1 MANTLGKEHGKLDM
15 SVYSTGRWVECAVDK
30 CYDRNTLIIHR
41 GTLGY
46 KPLFICEDCIGDM
59 VEEYVR
65 FAGKERAK
73 KVLAAA
79 LDLLRMMRFPRPRQM
94 RTHRWRKPPESALSL
109 RKKHER
115 YSSID
120 CCDAVDGFASG
131 DYRHY
136 LSGNC
141 KGAADDSRYPSFR
154 QCKAPGGAQNRA
166 KQHKERA
173 FPIQG

>member
-1 MANTLGKEHGKLDM
+1 MANTLGKEHGKLDL

-79 LDLLRMMRFPRPRQM
+79 LDLLKDDVKDEEIP
-94 RTHRWRKPPESALSL
+94 
-109 RKKHER
+109 
-115 YSSID
+115 
-120 CCDAVDGFASG
+120 AVQ
-131 DYRHY
+131 
-136 LSGNC
+136 
-141 KGAADDSRYPSFR
+141 ADD
-154 QCKAPGGAQNRA
+154 GGEDVQTAAKTTRKRA
-166 KQHKERA
+166 TAK
-173 FPIQG
+173 GDV

>member
-1 MANTLGKEHGKLDM
+1 MANTLGKEHGKLEM

-65 FAGKERAK
+65 FAGKDRAK

-79 LDLLRMMRFPRPRQM
+79 LELL
-94 RTHRWRKPPESALSL
+94 KDDESP
-109 RKKHER
+109 
-115 YSSID
+115 
-120 CCDAVDGFASG
+120 AV
-131 DYRHY
+131 
-136 LSGNC
+136 
-141 KGAADDSRYPSFR
+141 KADD
-154 QCKAPGGAQNRA
+154 GGEDVQTAA
-166 KQHKERA
+166 KTPKKRTAKGEV
-173 FPIQG
+173 

>member
-65 FAGKERAK
+65 FAGKDKAK
-73 KVLAAA
+73 TTLAAA
-79 LDLLRMMRFPRPRQM
+79 LKLLKDEDHPVVQAD
-94 RTHRWRKPPESALSL
+94 E
-109 RKKHER
+109 
-115 YSSID
+115 
-120 CCDAVDGFASG
+120 DG
-131 DYRHY
+131 D
-136 LSGNC
+136 
-141 KGAADDSRYPSFR
+141 
-154 QCKAPGGAQNRA
+154 GAQTAA
-166 KQHKERA
+166 KTTRKRTAAKGEV
-173 FPIQG
+173 

>member
-1 MANTLGKEHGKLDM
+1 MANTLGKEHGKLDL

-79 LDLLRMMRFPRPRQM
+79 LDLLKDDEIP
-94 RTHRWRKPPESALSL
+94 TVK
-109 RKKHER
+109 
-115 YSSID
+115 
-120 CCDAVDGFASG
+120 
-131 DYRHY
+131 
-136 LSGNC
+136 
-141 KGAADDSRYPSFR
+141 ADD
-154 QCKAPGGAQNRA
+154 GGEDVQTAA
-166 KQHKERA
+166 KTTRKRTAKGEV
-173 FPIQG
+173 